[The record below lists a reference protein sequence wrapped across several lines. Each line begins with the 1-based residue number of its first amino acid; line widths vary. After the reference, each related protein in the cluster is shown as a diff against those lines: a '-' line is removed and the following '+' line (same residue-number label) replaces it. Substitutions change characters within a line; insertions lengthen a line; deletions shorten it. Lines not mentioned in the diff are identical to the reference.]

1 MRLVAVAGLFALALL
16 VDVSELL
23 AVPVAGGRPL
33 LFAALAASVAL
44 RRGAL
49 AGGAWGFSGGVA
61 LGALFLDRDIGPRAL
76 AGLLAGSLPV
86 TLRGWVY
93 VQRWGGQ
100 AAVGALAGACWT
112 SVPALAAWVRSDLG
126 PAPGPVGLA
135 IALNAMLTG
144 VVCPPLGSLLERVER
159 RV

>member
-1 MRLVAVAGLFALALL
+1 MRLLAVAAIFSLALL

-23 AVPVAGGRPL
+23 AVPVVGARPL
-33 LFAALAASVAL
+33 LFAALAAAVAL
-44 RRGAL
+44 RRGPL
-49 AGGAWGFSGGVA
+49 AGGAWGFGGGVA
-61 LGALFLDRDIGPRAL
+61 LGALFLDQDAGPRAL

-100 AAVGALAGACWT
+100 AAAGALAGACWSLT
-112 SVPALAAWVRSDLG
+112 PALVAWARSDTG
-126 PAPGPVGLA
+126 PAAGPVL
-135 IALNAMLTG
+135 IVVTLNAALTG
-144 VVCPPLGSLLERVER
+144 VVSPSLGSLLERVER

>member
-1 MRLVAVAGLFALALL
+1 MRLIAVAGMFALALL
-16 VDVSELL
+16 IDVSELL
-23 AVPVAGGRPL
+23 AVPVAGARPL

-49 AGGAWGFSGGVA
+49 AGGAWGFTGGVA
-61 LGALFLDRDIGPRAL
+61 LGALFLDRDVGPRAL

-86 TLRGWVY
+86 GLRGWVY

-100 AAVGALAGACWT
+100 AAAGALAGTCWALT
-112 SVPALAAWVRSDLG
+112 PALAAWARSDLG
-126 PAPGPVGLA
+126 PAPGPMLFAV
-135 IALNAMLTG
+135 ALNAALTG
-144 VVCPPLGSLLERVER
+144 AVCPPLGLLLERVER